1 MVNALIVTF
10 FGVSWLNWDEHFLVF
25 GKQLVI
31 WIMML
36 VSPTPG
42 GSGFAEYAFHGFLGY
57 LIPAGTGI
65 AMAFIWR
72 LISYYSYLIIGVFI
86 LPKWIKKHITKR

>member
-1 MVNALIVTF
+1 
-10 FGVSWLNWDEHFLVF
+10 
-25 GKQLVI
+25 
-31 WIMML
+31 ML